1 MWSPFK
7 KKTDPSA
14 SSADAKK
21 ATPAGLPD
29 PEKMGFFERMAYKR
43 FMAMSPQEQKKTM
56 EKMLTPKNVEKHK
69 DEILAQL
76 EEARKAGQMSDDQ
89 YRLARRKL
97 GI

>member
-7 KKTDPSA
+7 KKTDPEQA
-14 SSADAKK
+14 APAAKP
-21 ATPAGLPD
+21 APPAGGPD
-29 PEKMGFFERMAYKR
+29 PEKMGFFEKMAYKR
-43 FMAMSPQEQKKTM
+43 FMAMSPQEQRKTM

-76 EEARKAGQMSDDQ
+76 EQARKTGQMSDDQ